1 MHCHREPSDLIPI
14 LVVLEEI
21 HIKAK
26 GEAEEPV
33 LDDVVVEVGK
43 DIGSKGEVVAT
54 KHECWSNRKEKVH
67 LVVQLEFVGSGNIE
81 IEVTRK
87 DEANVCVAA
96 KTLFAYC
103 GQIAV

>member
-1 MHCHREPSDLIPI
+1 MHCHREPSALIPI

-43 DIGSKGEVVAT
+43 DIGSKGEVVAA

-67 LVVQLEFVGSGNIE
+67 LVVQLEFV
-81 IEVTRK
+81 R
-87 DEANVCVAA
+87 AALLRA
-96 KTLFAYC
+96 KTDEQAIKATARTKKIFFISNPFV
-103 GQIAV
+103 G